1 MPTNEFK
8 IGTDAYLD
16 RHFRPILIGDEVAP
30 LELSTEEF
38 KINGNTTLEGDLN
51 IEGSVYSDFVQ
62 ARDLEIKGGEF
73 TIYQSGSTT
82 NYARFLFSATTSVLL
97 GATDLNIDAGGDLM
111 LKADGNSITWYGGSG
126 VSNVWTLS
134 TDGMTMGGY
143 DTSNRGYT
151 FATTGTGDLKFEA
164 GSGSFLI
171 KEVASAGADT
181 AAYGQLW
188 VKNESPNELYFTN
201 DAGND
206 IQITDG
212 SSMAGGGGGASALND
227 LSDVSYSSGDLE
239 ISSLDKIVLSA
250 DLHIDSSEDKIY
262 LDVTKDGANPCG
274 IYNQKAGTT
283 FNYTTCQYNLS
294 GTYWQGDEGADTG
307 MGWISVGADGVM
319 SIGTYD
325 GFGNVADVKIS
336 ADGMIKNE
344 NGTEYFK
351 ERASAYT
358 DVASY
363 GQLWVKT
370 ATPNELYFT
379 TDAGDDIQLTSGT
392 SMAGGSSG
400 GSVFINQGAR
410 SRMQYNNWYV
420 ANTAYGPNYYYWTTS
435 MGTSSLFTT
444 WFDSYHPNHVVPC
457 DGNVVSYTIIGNIT
471 STDTMEMALL
481 KGTGVTYGSAGNYT
495 LSQVGATQ
503 SAGGT
508 ANIMYKWE
516 QTGLSVS
523 VSKNDI
529 LLLTMRRTTDND
541 GSYNYCEFAYSIE
554 IEPS

>member
-134 TDGMTMGGY
+134 TDGITMGGY

-262 LDVTKDGANPCG
+262 LDVTKDGSNPCG

-283 FNYTTCQYNLS
+283 FQYTTCQYNLS

-307 MGWISVGADGVM
+307 MGWVSVGADGVM

-344 NGTEYFK
+344 NGATYYK
-351 ERASAYT
+351 ERASAWT

-392 SMAGGSSG
+392 STAGGSSTQYWDKQIG
-400 GSVFINQGAR
+400 G
-410 SRMQYNNWYV
+410 YKTNNNSTTVYYTFYRFWYE
-420 ANTAYGPNYYYWTTS
+420 NWSNGDS
-435 MGTSSLFTT
+435 SISSLSYT
-444 WFDSYHPNHVVPC
+444 DSYSCFFIAPRA
-457 DGNVVSYTIIGNIT
+457 GTITNIKIQGT
-471 STDTMEMALL
+471 ATDT
-481 KGTGVTYGSAGNYT
+481 
-495 LSQVGATQ
+495 GATDPFKFYFYK
-503 SAGGT
+503 SAMSSDTTAVSLTAMFNTSAITPPT
-508 ANIMYKWE
+508 ANRTWTHTE
-516 QTGLSVS
+516 DFSSSNTFAE
-523 VSKNDI
+523 NDM
-529 LLLTMRRTTDND
+529 LFVYLKKDSTSGNQDLFWNMNLN
-541 GSYNYCEFAYSIE
+541 GEYS
-554 IEPS
+554 